1 MTFNDLLSVE
11 EALRVLPHDSYARE
25 VLLDD
30 KQSPYTKAELLEK
43 IDDLENKLFEA
54 GLELGDARQAA

>member
-1 MTFNDLLSVE
+1 MTFNDLLSLE
-11 EALRVLPHDSYARE
+11 EAIRVLPRGGYAQE

-54 GLELGDARQAA
+54 GLELGDAKQAA